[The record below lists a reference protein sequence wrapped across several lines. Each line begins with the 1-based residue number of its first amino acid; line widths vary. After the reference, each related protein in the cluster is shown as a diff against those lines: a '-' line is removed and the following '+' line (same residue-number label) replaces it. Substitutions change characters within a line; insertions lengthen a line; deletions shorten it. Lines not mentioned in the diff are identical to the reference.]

1 MNFWTWFSIFYVF
14 ASVTIS
20 QLLIEQ
26 KLRLIFLMIM
36 FLLYVSIYNVYFS
49 FKYYIKIRNEP
60 GIKGDRGDQ
69 GGGGDGGSDGVCAMA
84 KSCGI
89 ASCRPL
95 IVDTLL
101 EQFPEYKV
109 IRDNL
114 ANNVEL
120 NSKQKKQN
128 RQINA
133 YIDILIPKCEAYETT
148 SDADGKDNT
157 IAGFIDI
164 IKETIIDDVV

>member
-1 MNFWTWFSIFYVF
+1 
-14 ASVTIS
+14 
-20 QLLIEQ
+20 
-26 KLRLIFLMIM
+26 MIM

-101 EQFPEYKV
+101 EQFPEYKD
-109 IRDNL
+109 IRKKL
-114 ANNVEL
+114 ANNEEL
-120 NSKQKKQN
+120 NPEQKKQN
-128 RQINA
+128 SQINA
-133 YIDILIPKCEAYETT
+133 YIDILIPKCEAYENT
-148 SDADGKDNT
+148 SDGTIEDFITIITDTIKT
-157 IAGFIDI
+157 IA
-164 IKETIIDDVV
+164 EEVA

>member
-14 ASVTIS
+14 VSVTIS
-20 QLLIEQ
+20 QLLIDE

-49 FKYYIKIRNEP
+49 FTYYIKIRNEP
-60 GIKGDRGDQ
+60 GIKGERGDQ
-69 GGGGDGGSDGVCAMA
+69 GGGGDLGSDGVCAMA

-101 EQFPEYKV
+101 EHPNFTEYKG
-109 IRDNL
+109 IREKL
-114 ANNVEL
+114 ANNEEL
-120 NSKQKKQN
+120 TTNEKKRNS
-128 RQINA
+128 QINA
-133 YIDILIPKCEAYETT
+133 YIDILIPKCETYES
-148 SDADGKDNT
+148 SDNGGSDIESFKAIIEDTLG
-157 IAGFIDI
+157 AGL
-164 IKETIIDDVV
+164 

>member
-49 FKYYIKIRNEP
+49 FTYYIKIRNEP
-60 GIKGDRGDQ
+60 GIKGERGDQ

-101 EQFPEYKV
+101 DNFPEYKG
-109 IRDNL
+109 IRDKL
-114 ANNVEL
+114 ANNEEL
-120 NSKQKKQN
+120 SPKDKQLNTQLN
-128 RQINA
+128 EYIN
-133 YIDILIPKCEAYETT
+133 ILIPQCESYEKTGNGGT
-148 SDADGKDNT
+148 D
-157 IAGFIDI
+157 
-164 IKETIIDDVV
+164 TIIEEFIKKIKATIKNKQ